1 MKPNPFRLLRC
12 LALAAFAAMTGA
24 AAVSAQTFEP
34 AIVVNEKAITQYE
47 LDQRAR
53 LLQALGAGG
62 DTRELARSQLI
73 DDRLR
78 MALVERF
85 ELEPSEDEILD
96 GLQEFAARREME
108 LGRILAELDRV
119 GVDEATLRAFVE
131 VGLGWRNVVQARF
144 RNLAR
149 VSEQDLEN
157 ALNFA
162 NDPVQ
167 ARVLLQELSL
177 ATQEYGETEATELAE
192 RLSRELNR
200 GGDFTAAV
208 RRYSRAPSAPNDGR
222 LDWLPVQD
230 LPAAVATQV
239 MALMPGEVT
248 APIPLGRGISIFK
261 LRDIRY
267 EERTPAE
274 VEKDLVTYYQLIEPL
289 PADASPRAI
298 AAAQQRL
305 NAIAARAEL
314 CRDLNAA
321 AGDFGIGSGRS
332 EPVRLGTVPARI
344 RAVLQDMQTGEKE
357 VIRDNR
363 GVVLVMLCARSG
375 ETSPEEREELRRQ
388 LFNQRMGSFAQ
399 AFLQELRGDAVIVE
413 K

>member
-1 MKPNPFRLLRC
+1 MKPNPLPLLRR
-12 LALAAFAAMTGA
+12 LALVAFAALAGPVA
-24 AAVSAQTFEP
+24 LSAQTFEP
-34 AIVVNEKAITQYE
+34 VIIVNEKAITQYE
-47 LDQRAR
+47 LDQRSL

-62 DTRELARSQLI
+62 DTQALARSQLI

-96 GLQEFAARREME
+96 GMQEFAARRQLE
-108 LGRILAELDRV
+108 LGQVLSELDRL
-119 GVDEATLRAFVE
+119 GIEEETLRAFVS
-131 VGLGWRNVVQARF
+131 VGLGWRNLVQARF
-144 RNLAR
+144 RSLAR
-149 VSEQDLEN
+149 VSEQDLDN

-167 ARVLLQELSL
+167 ARVLLQELAI
-177 ATQEYGETEATELAE
+177 ATQEYGETEAAELAD

-208 RRYSRAPSAPNDGR
+208 RRYSRAQSAANDGR
-222 LDWLPVQD
+222 LDWLPAQD
-230 LPAAVATQV
+230 LPAQVATQI
-239 MALMPGEVT
+239 MALMPGEVS
-248 APIPLGRGISIFK
+248 APVPLGPGISIFK
-261 LRDIRY
+261 LRDIRF
-267 EERTPAE
+267 EKRPPAQ
-274 VEKDLVTYYQLIEPL
+274 VEKDVVTYYELIEPL
-289 PADASPRAI
+289 PADAAPRAV
-298 AAAQQRL
+298 AAAQQRM
-305 NAIAARAEL
+305 NSSAARAEL
-314 CRDLNAA
+314 CRDLDEA

-332 EPVRLGTVPARI
+332 EPVRLGAVPAPV
-344 RAVLQDMQTGEKE
+344 RAVLQDMKTGEKE

-388 LFNQRMGSFAQ
+388 LFNQRMTSFAQ